1 MAGDL
6 FDDEDEAPERGALP
20 VPAPDAPL
28 ADRMRPRDLPEVV
41 GPPELVGPESFLAK
55 AIAEDRVPSLVFWG
69 PPGSGKTTLARIIA
83 ARTKARFLAFS
94 AVVSGIKEIRTVM
107 EEAGRVRR
115 AGRRTLL
122 FVDEIHRFNRAQQ
135 DAFLPFV
142 ESGGIVL
149 VGATTENPSFEL
161 NGALLSR
168 LRVIVLP
175 PLKEADLIV
184 LLKRA
189 LADPARGL
197 AARVTVGRGCLR
209 MDRTLCR
216 RRRPAGADGSRGGGV
231 PYALRGESRFG
242 LGCRSSR
249 ISSSE
254 RSSSTTSRARST
266 STSSRRSTSRSAT
279 PTSTPR
285 STGWPGCS
293 RRARTRSTSP
303 AAWSASRP
311 RTSASPTRA
320 RSASRSTARD
330 AVDFIG
336 MPEGALALAQV
347 VVYLAL
353 APKSNAL
360 YTAYGEAVA
369 DVHERPN
376 EPPPL
381 AIRNAPTKL
390 MKETG
395 YGKGYVYAH
404 DSAERTAGPR
414 LPARLPP
421 RAELLPPGGRGEGS
435 GVQGARRGGPEAA
448 GGAQEKEAL
457 SSRHARPR
465 PLRPP
470 PSSVAAAQEAPVGLW
485 HARLV
490 AVESHPVSFDVRIG
504 NEGGWPRRHP
514 DQRRRPRS
522 RSAAAAW
529 DGETLMLYLAHYDAR
544 IAAKRKGDS
553 LAGTYTRVG
562 AAGIIEVPFD
572 ASRTAPPAPKVKKAG
587 ASVGRDLGGRDRA
600 SRTAS

>member
-1 MAGDL
+1 MAGGL

-107 EEAGRVRR
+107 EEAGRVRL

-197 AARVTVGRGCLR
+197 AARVAVEEDAFEWIGRF
-209 MDRTLCR
+209 
-216 RRRPAGADGSRGGGV
+216 ADGDARRALTALEAAVSHIPFEENPPSVSV
-231 PYALRGESRFG
+231 PLLEDLFKRKVLLYDKSGEEHFNLISALHKSLRDSDVDASLYWLARMLEAGEEPLYVARRLVRFASEDVGLADPGALRVALDG
-242 LGCRSSR
+242 
-249 ISSSE
+249 
-254 RSSSTTSRARST
+254 
-266 STSSRRSTSRSAT
+266 
-279 PTSTPR
+279 
-285 STGWPGCS
+285 
-293 RRARTRSTSP
+293 
-303 AAWSASRP
+303 
-311 RTSASPTRA
+311 
-320 RSASRSTARD
+320 RD

-347 VVYLAL
+347 VVFLAL

-369 DVHERPN
+369 DVNERPN

-381 AIRNAPTKL
+381 AIRNAPTRL

-395 YGKGYVYAH
+395 YGKGYLYAH
-404 DSAERTAGPR
+404 DQAEKTAGLDC
-414 LPARLPP
+414 LPDSLRGRNYYRPGGEGKEARFRE
-421 RAELLPPGGRGEGS
+421 RAEAVRKLREELRKK
-435 GVQGARRGGPEAA
+435 RR
-448 GGAQEKEAL
+448 
-457 SSRHARPR
+457 
-465 PLRPP
+465 
-470 PSSVAAAQEAPVGLW
+470 
-485 HARLV
+485 
-490 AVESHPVSFDVRIG
+490 
-504 NEGGWPRRHP
+504 
-514 DQRRRPRS
+514 
-522 RSAAAAW
+522 
-529 DGETLMLYLAHYDAR
+529 
-544 IAAKRKGDS
+544 
-553 LAGTYTRVG
+553 
-562 AAGIIEVPFD
+562 
-572 ASRTAPPAPKVKKAG
+572 
-587 ASVGRDLGGRDRA
+587 
-600 SRTAS
+600 